1 MSSNYGYLLFT
12 KLGFASALII
22 IGGYHQFVVHK
33 RMIAEA
39 KIKIPNLPRRNDKK
53 TTFYKF
59 NTTIKIES
67 CIAIVVLIIASL
79 LTITSPPQESQ
90 NYSGVKKSNLDIVES
105 SPFTYNMVISKVNLG
120 FRIFPFQV
128 GYNIFNISL
137 TDSGGNSPVI
147 CQMCLHN
154 LIRPIQIWVL

>member
-1 MSSNYGYLLFT
+1 
-12 KLGFASALII
+12 
-22 IGGYHQFVVHK
+22 
-33 RMIAEA
+33 MIAEV

-53 TTFYKF
+53 TTLYKF

-79 LTITSPPQESQ
+79 LTITSPPQERQ

-105 SPFTYNMVISKVNLG
+105 TTPFTYNMVISKVNLG

-128 GYNIFNISL
+128 GHNIFNISL
-137 TDSGGNSPVI
+137 TDSGSNKPISYVSNVFAQLDKADSDLGPI
-147 CQMCLHN
+147 I
-154 LIRPIQIWVL
+154 IRFTSKNTSYSANGDTLLNQENGT